1 MDLSIKEGE
10 FLVRLA
16 REAIAYF
23 FEHKDIMPLP
33 DEYPEILNQKRG
45 VFVTLNTYPE
55 KNLRGCIGYPLP
67 IEPVIKGTISSAI
80 SAAFGDP
87 RFQPLEMPELDK
99 VVVEVTVLSP
109 MKMLDRTKPYAE
121 QIKVGR
127 DGLYV
132 VCGANSGLLLPQVPV
147 EWGWDEEAFLANVC
161 HKAGLNYTC
170 YEDDACTFYSF
181 TGQIFEEEEPNGRVV
196 EKKIEEV
203 L

>member
-1 MDLSIKEGE
+1 MELSLREGE
-10 FLVRLA
+10 FLVRIA

-45 VFVTLNTYPE
+45 VFVTLNTYPD

-67 IEPVIKGTISSAI
+67 LEPVIKGTISSAI

-87 RFQPLEMPELDK
+87 RFQPLVMPELDK

-109 MKMLDRTKPYAE
+109 MKLLSKDKPYAE

-161 HKAGLNYTC
+161 HKAGLDYTC
-170 YEDDACTFYSF
+170 YEDDACSFYSF